1 MRVVKSKE
9 DISLLQRARAVGSE
23 FAKHLENFMDQ
34 LQADLDY
41 LNPGAYKME
50 DCGYVVILE
59 PGDNVRELS
68 HIGLYR
74 ENGLL
79 GCLPEWF
86 DLVSLDGAQYY
97 CFLELLNDAFGVIFY
112 TAVGIHDEEV
122 EVWLQAKLHE
132 VY

>member
-9 DISLLQRARAVGSE
+9 DISLLLRASPLGSE
-23 FAKHLENFMDQ
+23 IAKNLENIMDHMH
-34 LQADLDY
+34 ADLDD

-59 PGDNVRELS
+59 PGAKVRELS

-86 DLVSLDGAQYY
+86 DLVSLDGTQYY
-97 CFLELLNDAFGVIFY
+97 CFLELLDDAFGVIFY